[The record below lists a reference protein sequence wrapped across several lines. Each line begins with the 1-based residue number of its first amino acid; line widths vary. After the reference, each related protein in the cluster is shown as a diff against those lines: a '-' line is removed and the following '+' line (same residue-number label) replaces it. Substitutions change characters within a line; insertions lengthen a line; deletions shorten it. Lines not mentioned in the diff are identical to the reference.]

1 MAHGGRGAA
10 PNLHVRSSIAAELAL
25 QAWWR
30 WAGMLSVGQVGR
42 AELAA
47 GWDGGGQLGQLQPS
61 SPQAWAYQ
69 QPASQDELEVA
80 RTLSGDAVGVQ
91 FAAPAERTHPPDPA
105 PGGLPQAA
113 LYRTAPPH
121 MGTMTAPLQERPDME
136 TVLAQASS
144 SSEWLAALT
153 GAASSS
159 AAAAAAP
166 AGARLP
172 AALPAYSRPRTAPAG
187 GVRTHPGLES
197 NGRAHKRARPAHTQ
211 APPAAAL
218 SERRMP
224 RCAALLLRLWSLRG
238 HYVAGDGSHKVP
250 DAAGQGRA
258 KAHVP
263 CLDKLRQTSTITPLD
278 QLACG

>member
-1 MAHGGRGAA
+1 
-10 PNLHVRSSIAAELAL
+10 
-25 QAWWR
+25 
-30 WAGMLSVGQVGR
+30 MLSVGQVGR

-47 GWDGGGQLGQLQPS
+47 GWDGGGQLQPP

-69 QPASQDELEVA
+69 PPTSQDELEVA

-91 FAAPAERTHPPDPA
+91 FAAEPAAAAHHPPDPGPPA
-105 PGGLPQAA
+105 QLPQAA
-113 LYRTAPPH
+113 LYRTAPH
-121 MGTMTAPLQERPDME
+121 MGTMTAPLRERPDME

-144 SSEWLAALT
+144 SGEWLAALT

-172 AALPAYSRPRTAPAG
+172 AALPAYSRPRTAPVG
-187 GVRTHPGLES
+187 GVRAHPGLES

-211 APPAAAL
+211 APAAAVL

-224 RCAALLLRLWSLRG
+224 RCAALLLALWSLRG

-250 DAAGQGRA
+250 NAAGQGRA

-263 CLDKLRQTSTITPLD
+263 CKDKLRQTSTVTPLE
-278 QLACG
+278 QRARG